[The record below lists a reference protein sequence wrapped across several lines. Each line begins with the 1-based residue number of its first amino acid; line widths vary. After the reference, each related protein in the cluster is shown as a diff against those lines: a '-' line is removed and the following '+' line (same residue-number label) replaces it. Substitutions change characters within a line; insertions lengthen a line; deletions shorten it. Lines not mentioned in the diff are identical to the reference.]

1 MILDIYYGQFERQS
15 RISVTDWA
23 ARTKSR
29 LALAGLLGQ
38 LSVCRV
44 DKADFI
50 NFCNL
55 YLSIKYSKSLS
66 QIVV

>member
-44 DKADFI
+44 DKAGFVYYF
-50 NFCNL
+50 NHHFT
-55 YLSIKYSKSLS
+55 IKYSKSLS
-66 QIVV
+66 